1 MEKKITLRPSPTA
14 LLNPRIDAIFKA
26 IFTQETEES
35 NEALLSL
42 ITSVLGKKITNIKLT
57 SNEPPLTTTED
68 KKMSFDVSVTFENGE
83 RASIEMQ
90 GRNVDDSFET
100 RSEIQIARLLN
111 NNAKQGNEWNAEK
124 VYQISVLNFH
134 LPKDDKCE
142 MSWYNMKNQK
152 GHELS
157 GHLNVIYID
166 LLVIKKLIGTPVENL
181 TPLQK
186 WGLYF
191 SYADDESQKDY
202 INQIAQSEKG
212 IMEAN
217 IIVGHMSEAES
228 NWHLQNSRDIAVR
241 DYNTGLSNAKKRGL
255 EEGLK
260 KGRKEGAQQKAIE
273 AAVNLLKMKLG
284 TVEQIAK
291 AQGLP
296 VDKVLEL
303 KAQLEDKI

>member
-1 MEKKITLRPSPTA
+1 MEKKTTLRPSPTA

-42 ITSVLGKKITNIKLT
+42 ITSVLGKKITNLKLT

-152 GHELS
+152 GHVLS

-202 INQIAQSEKG
+202 ISQIAQSEKG
-212 IMEAN
+212 IMEADL
-217 IIVGHMSEAES
+217 IIGKMSEDDA
-228 NWHLQNSRDIAVR
+228 NWFRQNSYDIARR
-241 DYNTGLSNAKKRGL
+241 DYNDGLYNSEQRGI
-255 EEGLK
+255 K
-260 KGRKEGAQQKAIE
+260 KGRNEKALE
-273 AAVNLLKMKLG
+273 DAENLLKEGDSPEK
-284 TVEQIAK
+284 VARCIN
-291 AQGLP
+291 LP
-296 VDKVLEL
+296 LEKVLEL
-303 KAQLEDKI
+303 QKEILIKA

>member
-1 MEKKITLRPSPTA
+1 MSEKKTLRPSPTA

-26 IFTQETEES
+26 IFTQETKES
-35 NEALLSL
+35 NEALLSF
-42 ITSVLGKKITNIKLT
+42 ITSVLGRKITNLKLT
-57 SNEPPLTTTED
+57 SNEPPVTTSED

-90 GRNVDDSFET
+90 GRNIDDSFET

-166 LLVIKKLIGTPVENL
+166 LLVIKKLLGTPVENL

-202 INQIAQSEKG
+202 IRQIAQSEKG

-217 IIVGHMSEAES
+217 VIVGHMSEAES

-260 KGRKEGAQQKAIE
+260 QGAQQKAIE
-273 AAVNLLKMKLG
+273 AATNLLKMKLG
-284 TVEQIAK
+284 TSEQIAQ
-291 AQGLP
+291 AEGLTLE
-296 VDKVLEL
+296 KVLEI
-303 KAQLEDKI
+303 KSQLETENQV

>member
-1 MEKKITLRPSPTA
+1 MEKKTTLRPSPTA

-26 IFTQETEES
+26 IFTQETKES
-35 NEALLSL
+35 NEALLSF
-42 ITSVLGKKITNIKLT
+42 ITSVLGRKITNLKLT
-57 SNEPPLTTTED
+57 SNEPPLTSPED

-166 LLVIKKLIGTPVENL
+166 LLVIKKLLGTPVENL

-191 SYADDESQKDY
+191 SYADDENQKDY
-202 INQIAQSEKG
+202 IKQISQSEKG
-212 IMEAN
+212 IMEAD

-260 KGRKEGAQQKAIE
+260 EGMEKGAQQKAIE
-273 AAVNLLKMKLG
+273 AAINLLKMKLG
-284 TVEQIAK
+284 TPEQIAQ

-296 VDKVLEL
+296 LDKVLEL
-303 KAQLEDKI
+303 KAQLTKEK

>member
-1 MEKKITLRPSPTA
+1 MEKKTTLRPSPTA
-14 LLNPRIDAIFKA
+14 LLNPRIDAIFTA

-42 ITSVLGKKITNIKLT
+42 ITSVLGKKITNLKLT

-202 INQIAQSEKG
+202 ISQIAQSEKG

-255 EEGLK
+255 EEGLE